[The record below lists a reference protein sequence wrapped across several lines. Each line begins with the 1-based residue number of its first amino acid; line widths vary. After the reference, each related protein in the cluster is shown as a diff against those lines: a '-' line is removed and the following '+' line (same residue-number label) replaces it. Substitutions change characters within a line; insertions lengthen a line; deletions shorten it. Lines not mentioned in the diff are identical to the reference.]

1 LEALALILDTLSK
14 GDGNIMQ
21 MAKILKD
28 IISAHAGFEQKVEMI
43 QAVQEKD
50 MAEVKS
56 DLTGLIIDLAEL
68 KTQLNEVLKI
78 CQEIKKEN

>member
-1 LEALALILDTLSK
+1 
-14 GDGNIMQ
+14 MQ

-28 IISAHAGFEQKVEMI
+28 TIGFEEKVEMI

-56 DLTGLIIDLAEL
+56 DLAEL

>member
-1 LEALALILDTLSK
+1 
-14 GDGNIMQ
+14 

-28 IISAHAGFEQKVEMI
+28 IISTHAGFEQKVEMI

-56 DLTGLIIDLAEL
+56 DLAEL